1 MTKNFRCKM
10 FLCLL
15 YMSQKMYFFLFEVLQ
30 NGRKKQ
36 EYSRMDHI
44 IGGRESLR
52 NLKWFSLFT
61 THYIN
66 FNLLKDSLPQIL
78 LGLFLN
84 TLFQI
89 NIPVFLPVKLLL
101 RLLEGVGEDFFLVIL
116 LQNALPETLIP
127 EIYITVFL

>member
-1 MTKNFRCKM
+1 MV
-10 FLCLL
+10 
-15 YMSQKMYFFLFEVLQ
+15 E
-30 NGRKKQ
+30 
-36 EYSRMDHI
+36 
-44 IGGRESLR
+44 ESLR